1 MCPFLQQHVVEIQL
15 HHAKFISIRENLGGH
30 FIYSIFRSL
39 TEAVEVVFGK
49 DEARR
54 MITEAGSDVQE
65 TEHSLEAGSDV
76 PSQEVQTLKV
86 TLSNC
91 GCNCTLVYFLA
102 VCIVTHLSPHDEIH
116 PPCGWLNSTQRRIWK
131 QLE

>member
-1 MCPFLQQHVVEIQL
+1 VVEIQL

-54 MITEAGSDVQE
+54 MITKHSPEVGSDM
-65 TEHSLEAGSDV
+65 

-86 TLSNC
+86 NLSNC
-91 GCNCTLVYFLA
+91 GCNCTVVYIST
-102 VCIVTHLSPHDEIH
+102 VCIVTHLSPHDKIH
-116 PPCGWLNSTQRRIWK
+116 PPCG
-131 QLE
+131 

>member
-54 MITEAGSDVQE
+54 MITKHSPEVGSDM
-65 TEHSLEAGSDV
+65 
-76 PSQEVQTLKV
+76 PSQEVQTV
-86 TLSNC
+86 
-91 GCNCTLVYFLA
+91 VYIST
-102 VCIVTHLSPHDEIH
+102 VCIVTHLSPHDKIY
-116 PPCGWLNSTQRRIWK
+116 PPCG
-131 QLE
+131 